1 MIRGTKINPERDARG
16 VLLECYWSGMGVRT
30 PVKLSSDLLDLLVN
44 LSCVC
49 DVCGCSQ
56 LSCSHT
62 EKASAV
68 QLFASGKKHHQA
80 LHYPTHHSS
89 QNPSFPLL
97 PLPALLLPPPVSP
110 SNRHHNTTHYFPR
123 CFAHRFS
130 FFYISSFYSIRSKNC
145 NRTHEPA

>member
-1 MIRGTKINPERDARG
+1 VEWYWN
-16 VLLECYWSGMGVRT
+16 WSGMGVRT

-62 EKASAV
+62 P
-68 QLFASGKKHHQA
+68 KKLLRFLQCSFLPVGRSTTKHCTIPPTTRHKTPPS
-80 LHYPTHHSS
+80 HYHYSPY
-89 QNPSFPLL
+89 PPPLL
-97 PLPALLLPPPVSP
+97 LSPPVSP

-123 CFAHRFS
+123 CCAHRF
-130 FFYISSFYSIRSKNC
+130 FFYISSFYSICSKNC
-145 NRTHEPA
+145 NRTQEPA